1 MKKVVMTMGAFFAL
15 SVATAQGGYASLSV
29 GYAGGNTGIG
39 YATEQLTDTTSRT
52 SLITGSYGSGIPI
65 NLSGGFMF
73 NENFGAELGF
83 TYLLGTTVVSSTSTS
98 LNGDNSKTSS
108 NGSQMRIIPQ
118 LVVSSGSS
126 SAIEVYAKAGLLLPV
141 GGSTSFKQ
149 EFVNSGIASS
159 TEGTTTGKFSLG
171 LTGSVG
177 ASYGLSDNLSIFG
190 ELQGVSLNINANTS
204 TITSSK
210 INGTEGIDADTPV
223 VLTHT
228 EYVSELS
235 TGDNPNVTDS
245 DYSTTARKELTGP
258 TNYNSIGINIGIKF
272 KF

>member
-39 YATEQLTDTTSRT
+39 YGTEQLTDTTFKT
-52 SLITGSYGSGIPI
+52 SLLTGSYGTGIPI
-65 NLSGGFMF
+65 NLSGGYMF
-73 NENFGAELGF
+73 NENIGAELGF
-83 TYLLGTTVVSSTSTS
+83 TYLLGTNVVSSTSTS
-98 LNGDNSKTSS
+98 LNGDNSKSSS

-126 SAIEVYAKAGLLLPV
+126 SALEVYAKAGLLLPV

-149 EFVNSGIASS
+149 ESVNNGVASS

-171 LTGSVG
+171 LIGTVG
-177 ASYGLSDNLSIFG
+177 AAYGISDNLSIFG
-190 ELQGVSLNINANTS
+190 ELQGVSLSINADTR
-204 TITSSK
+204 TITSK
-210 INGTEGIDADTPV
+210 KVNGTELIDANTPV
-223 VLTHT
+223 VQTHT
-228 EYVSELS
+228 EFVNELS
-235 TGDNPNVTDS
+235 TGDNLNPTDS
-245 DYSTTARKELTGP
+245 NYLTTANKALTGP
-258 TNYNSIGINIGIKF
+258 TIYNSLGINIGIKF